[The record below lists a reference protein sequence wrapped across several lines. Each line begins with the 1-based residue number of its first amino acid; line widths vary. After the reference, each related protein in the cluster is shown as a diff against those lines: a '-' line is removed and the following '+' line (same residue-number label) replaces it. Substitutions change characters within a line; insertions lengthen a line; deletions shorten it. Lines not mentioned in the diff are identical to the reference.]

1 MTNIKYLLGTF
12 VLLLMLSGCND
23 HDSSY
28 VIESDSNRFGVY
40 PVAIPVSAEGG
51 TYELTITGN
60 EAWTIEL
67 TESNSSAADWCT
79 LSETSGNGQK
89 VITLT
94 VTPSTSFIKFRSII
108 VNVKSDDRV
117 LRSRVL
123 QETMVLGEDEVLING
138 MVWSTKNIG
147 APGAFASSPDDPGM
161 YYQFNRKI
169 GYPSGPQGDPAPE
182 NWPASYTNDGTNWL
196 PENDPSPE
204 GWRVPSAAEMAALWE
219 LGATWVSKAQTGF
232 KVDGLI
238 IGVPA
243 SIAANANKNNL
254 KQLGCLFL
262 PQSGWRNETGMVD
275 RGWLCAVRT
284 GTSLSPTH
292 GGMSLGDAGG
302 YRDIWGWGDG
312 HKIRAAMIRPVKD
325 IQVED

>member
-12 VLLLMLSGCND
+12 VLLLMLSGCDDND
-23 HDSSY
+23 SGY
-28 VIESDSNRFGVY
+28 VIESDPNRFGVY

-79 LSETSGNGQK
+79 LSETSGNGKK

-94 VTPSTSFIKFRSII
+94 VTPSTSFVKLRSII
-108 VNVKSDDRV
+108 INVKSGDRV
-117 LRSRVL
+117 LRSKVL

-138 MVWSTKNIG
+138 MVWSTKNVG
-147 APGAFASSPDDPGM
+147 APGTFASSPDDPGM

-182 NWPASYTNDGTNWL
+182 NWPASYTNDGTDWL

-204 GWRVPSAAEMAALWE
+204 GWRVPTAAEMVALWE

-232 KVDGLI
+232 NVDGLI

-243 SIAANANKNNL
+243 SIAANANKDNL

-262 PQSGWRNETGMVD
+262 PQSGWRNETGVVD

-302 YRDIWGWGDG
+302 YRDLWGRGDG
-312 HKIRAAMIRPVKD
+312 HKVRAAMIRPVKN